1 MHSLETQLPKEMYF
15 DPEGHITP
23 EEVYSLQN
31 PIVTDWVAKL
41 WGAQRIEDYRAKAA
55 REGVAIH
62 STVVRDEDAEVIAAG
77 DVLINS
83 SNTEGHLANL
93 VVRAEHRGRGIG
105 QAILFDR
112 VNFAD
117 TKNLALTTV
126 LSPQN
131 NLRTLYHKLGFS
143 PRMPSARLL
152 YRPNHSSDK

>member
-83 SNTEGHLANL
+83 SNTEGHVANL
-93 VVRAEHRGRGIG
+93 VVRAEHRGR
-105 QAILFDR
+105 
-112 VNFAD
+112 
-117 TKNLALTTV
+117 
-126 LSPQN
+126 
-131 NLRTLYHKLGFS
+131 
-143 PRMPSARLL
+143 
-152 YRPNHSSDK
+152 